1 MRPEHEVG
9 VAGREIFQGYAL
21 QLVDDKGR
29 VAIPAALRGTL
40 FSRLPGG
47 VEPKDAMQVVIGLHE
62 SERCLIAFDEAYS
75 LARFT
80 ELEARATA
88 QAGPDGAPR
97 HDIIRAGM
105 AVETLP
111 FDASGRFILPGFP
124 RKRAR
129 IGRFA
134 FFFGMGRHF
143 EIWDPATLLESDHA
157 SADMK
162 EAVRYFLEERGE
174 TL

>member
-1 MRPEHEVG
+1 MRLDGEEC
-9 VAGREIFQGYAL
+9 VAGTGIFQGYAL

-40 FSRLPGG
+40 FARMPADMD
-47 VEPKDAMQVVIGLHE
+47 PKDALQVVIGMHE
-62 SERCLIAFDEAYS
+62 NDRCLIAFDPAYS
-75 LARFT
+75 VTRFA
-80 ELEARATA
+80 ELEARAA
-88 QAGPDGAPR
+88 QQAGADGAPR

-129 IGRFA
+129 IGRYA

-143 EIWDPATLLESDHA
+143 EIWDPAMLLDSDRA
-157 SADMK
+157 SPDMK
-162 EAVRYFLEERGE
+162 EAVAYYLAERGE
-174 TL
+174 SL

>member
-1 MRPEHEVG
+1 MRLKHEVC

-47 VEPKDAMQVVIGLHE
+47 TDPKEAMQVVVGLHE

-80 ELEARATA
+80 ELEARAIA

-129 IGRFA
+129 ISRYA
-134 FFFGMGRHF
+134 FFMGMGRHF
-143 EIWDPATLLESDHA
+143 EIWDPATMMESDQV

-162 EAVRYFLEERGE
+162 EAAAYFLEERGE
-174 TL
+174 KL

>member
-1 MRPEHEVG
+1 MRLDKEVG
-9 VAGREIFQGYAL
+9 VAGTAIFQGYAL

-29 VAIPAALRGTL
+29 VAIPAALRSTL
-40 FSRLPGG
+40 FARMPGG
-47 VEPKDAMQVVIGLHE
+47 MDPKEAMQVVVGLHE
-62 SERCLIAFDEAYS
+62 SERCLIAFDPGQS
-75 LARFT
+75 VSRFN
-80 ELEARATA
+80 ELEARAIA

-111 FDASGRFILPGFP
+111 YDASGRFILPGFP

-129 IGRFA
+129 INRYA
-134 FFFGMGRHF
+134 FFFGLGRHF
-143 EIWDPATLLESDHA
+143 EIWDPATLVESDHV

-162 EAVRYFLEERGE
+162 EAVAYFLEERGE